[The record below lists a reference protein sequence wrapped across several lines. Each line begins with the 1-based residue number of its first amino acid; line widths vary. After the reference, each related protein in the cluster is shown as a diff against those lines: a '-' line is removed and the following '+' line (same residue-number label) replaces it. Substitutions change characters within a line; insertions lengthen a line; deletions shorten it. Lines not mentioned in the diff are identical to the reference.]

1 MNHHGADPAPG
12 QATGKDATALRAL
25 LYDPEAPQGLRLG
38 EAPEPVPHDAQAL
51 VDVHTASL
59 NFGELAYRE
68 ERARP
73 GQVLGWD
80 SAGIVVQAATDGS
93 GPAVGTRVVSFG
105 PPGAW
110 AERRAVDTAELAVVP
125 DAVDLGAASALPGA
139 GVSALQALRRLGPV
153 IGRRVLI
160 TGASGGL
167 GRFAVQL
174 AALAGAYVIAAVGS
188 PRRGEGLRELGADE
202 VVVGLEHVT
211 APVFGVLDNVG
222 GPLLAEA
229 FALVEPGGSAQSI
242 GKASLE
248 PTTIDF
254 ERERLTGGDRR
265 LEPFAV
271 RSPFG
276 PDLTY
281 LVSLLAKGRLD
292 PQIGWRGSWERA
304 PEAVAA
310 LLGRRVRGKAVL
322 DIGG

>member
-1 MNHHGADPAPG
+1 M
-12 QATGKDATALRAL
+12 RAL

-38 EAPEPVPHDAQAL
+38 EAPEPVPREAQSL
-51 VDVHTASL
+51 IEVHAASL

-80 SAGIVVQAATDGS
+80 AAGVVVRPAADGS
-93 GPAVGTRVVSFG
+93 GPAAGTRVVCFG

-110 AERRAVDTAELAVVP
+110 AERRAVDLADLAMVP
-125 DAVDLGAASALPGA
+125 EAVELGAAATLPGA
-139 GVSALQALRRLGPV
+139 GVSALQAVRRLGPV
-153 IGRRVLI
+153 LGRRVLI

-188 PRRGEGLRELGADE
+188 ARRGEGLRELGADE
-202 VVVGLEHVT
+202 VVVGLDGVR

-229 FALVEPGGSAQSI
+229 FSLVEPGGSALSI
-242 GKASLE
+242 GKASRR
-248 PTTIDF
+248 PTSIDF
-254 ERERLTGGDRR
+254 ERERLAGGDRR
-265 LEPFAV
+265 LEPFVV

-276 PDLTY
+276 PDLAY
-281 LVSLLAKGRLD
+281 LAGLVAAGRLD
-292 PQIGWRGSWERA
+292 PQIGWRGPWERA

-322 DIGG
+322 DVKGQG

>member
-1 MNHHGADPAPG
+1 M
-12 QATGKDATALRAL
+12 RAL

-38 EAPEPVPHDAQAL
+38 AAPEPEPDESQAL
-51 VDVHTASL
+51 VEVRAASL

-80 SAGIVVQAATDGS
+80 SAGVVVRAAADGS

-110 AERRAVDTAELAVVP
+110 AERRAVDIAELAVVP
-125 DAVDLGAASALPGA
+125 DPVDLGAASTLPGA

-188 PRRGEGLRELGADE
+188 PERGEGLLELGADE
-202 VVVGLEHVT
+202 VVVGLEGIT

-222 GPLLAEA
+222 GSLLAEA

-254 ERERLTGGDRR
+254 ERERLAGGGRR
-265 LEPFAV
+265 LEPFVV

-276 PDLTY
+276 PDLAY
-281 LVSLLAKGRLD
+281 LVGLLAKGRLN
-292 PQIGWRGSWERA
+292 PQIGWRGSWKRA
-304 PEAVAA
+304 PEAVEA

-322 DIGG
+322 DIDG